1 MDLVL
6 LSETIDEILKRIP
19 SPETTSSSSI
29 EVSKSNIE
37 GLTEALQVIQPT
49 VKNPHLQG
57 GEALG
62 WLRVVKNAIN
72 DLTDSLEELSID
84 YVLPQH
90 KKLAF
95 FKTVVPRKDRSKA
108 VNSKIKNVVVILQ
121 KVKDE
126 CLKMTIPVPA
136 PMPSQ
141 EAHVK
146 ILDMELDPAAIGRQ
160 KEKKQIID
168 QLMPFR
174 ARDVPNPKAS
184 DVAPTLGASGVAP
197 NHGDSDVA
205 LIPDASD
212 VVTIPGASDVVPIPL
227 VTIVGFAG
235 IGKKELVRLICEDKD
250 MEAHFGSPVRV
261 HDVESVE
268 KYVADTN
275 QKRYLVVMEDLKTEI
290 GEKDLKKLQVILTGG
305 ESAILITTSSKLAA
319 NNITA
324 IIRSNNNIAAS
335 FTSFRP
341 HVLQELNEKES
352 WSLFWRFR
360 GPSSIDNMGEIEQK
374 IVMDCGGVPLLITF
388 LAEFMN
394 GRSGVT
400 AAKDTNYLR
409 EFLKKLKVEYY
420 DKLSRLHKMCFAFFS
435 LFPRDHLIDV
445 KRLIHLMKAEGFLI
459 DLNNTTAEENLS
471 RCFNDFL
478 QKPIFKDIEED
489 KCGVVRKCR
498 LQPLMHDLACLVS
511 DQEENIKVDP
521 EGEKVHERVLRAS
534 FDFSLD
540 VSRGI
545 PPSLYEKAKKLR
557 AILLWKTQ
565 TLLPKEVKT
574 STSTCDKIIKYF
586 KTTLRMLDLHD
597 MGIKTLPTSIGEMN
611 NLRYLDLSFNTI
623 EKLPSSITKLSNLQ
637 TLKLSQ
643 CYLLKELPTNIDE
656 LTNLNHLEIDGCL
669 ALTQMPEKIRKLNNS
684 LQTLTSFVVS
694 NVYPFG
700 GLDNLGKLNNLRDH
714 LEISHLETSG
724 LNLSKDGDYLNEKKH
739 LQHITLRW
747 DHEDEEEGDSST
759 KDMTTLERLKPHS
772 DLRSIF
778 LVGYKGTKLSTW
790 FSSMQSLVKLSL
802 CDCTSCIYL
811 PQLDQLPK
819 LRFLELLRLD
829 NLAYIVEENG
839 GDNDQEKQGTE
850 VYFPSLEEL
859 TISDCPNLKSWWQND
874 KTEKEEYLPF
884 FACLSKL
891 NVSYC
896 PKLIWMPLFPGL
908 DEELVLV
915 GSSVKPLIDSIVYS
929 KTRCNPFSKLK
940 YMKIAGIEESGSP
953 PEKWIKF
960 FNSLEKLDIK
970 DWKDLKSFP
979 KGFGNLASLRSLNI
993 ENCQEL
999 DLDLSYNEWKGLKNL
1014 CSLTITENPKL
1025 NSLPTGVDK
1034 ITSLQ
1039 DLQLHNCPQMT
1050 SLPET
1055 IDNLKSLEKL
1065 VISECDMLVSLP
1077 KALINMESM
1086 KTLIILDC
1094 TLLLPRCQPD
1104 TGDDW
1109 PQIARIQ
1116 NKQIMKTN
1124 LDI

>member
-1 MDLVL
+1 MDFDL
-6 LSETIDEILKRIP
+6 LCKTIDEILKRI
-19 SPETTSSSSI
+19 SSLETTSSSGSTG
-29 EVSKSNIE
+29 VSKSNIE
-37 GLTEALQVIQPT
+37 GLTKGLTKAREIIQPA
-49 VKNPHLQG
+49 VKNLSLQG
-57 GEALG
+57 GEAPAS
-62 WLRVVKNAIN
+62 LRNLKNVIN
-72 DLTDSLEELSID
+72 DITDFLEELSID
-84 YVLPQH
+84 YVLPQQ

-95 FKTVVPRKDRSKA
+95 FKTADPRKDRFKA
-108 VNSKIKNVVVILQ
+108 INSKIKNITVILQ
-121 KVKDE
+121 NVIDDE
-126 CLKMTIPVPA
+126 CLLKKTT
-136 PMPSQ
+136 PMSSQ
-141 EAHVK
+141 DAHEK
-146 ILDMELDPAAIGRQ
+146 IQDRELDPAAIGRQ

-174 ARDVPNPKAS
+174 ASYVAPDANDVLNLEAS
-184 DVAPTLGASGVAP
+184 DVAPIL
-197 NHGDSDVA
+197 
-205 LIPDASD
+205 DASD
-212 VVTIPGASDVVPIPL
+212 VVQNLGESDVAPIHEECDVVTNPVASEFVPIPL

-235 IGKKELVRLICEDKD
+235 IGKKELVRLICEDKEV
-250 MEAHFGSPVRV
+250 EAHFGSPIRV

-268 KYVADTN
+268 KRVADTN
-275 QKRYLVVMEDLKTEI
+275 QKQYLVVMEDLQTEI
-290 GEKDLKKLQVILTGG
+290 GEKDLKELQLILTGRK
-305 ESAILITTSSKLAA
+305 SAILITTTSKLVA

-324 IIRSNNNIAAS
+324 IIRSNSNIAPS

-341 HVLQELNEKES
+341 HVLHELNEKES
-352 WSLFWRFR
+352 WSLFWRIR
-360 GPSSIDNMGEIEQK
+360 GPSSIDSMGEIERK
-374 IVMDCGGVPLLITF
+374 IVIDCGGVPLLITF
-388 LAEFMN
+388 IAEFLN
-394 GRSGVT
+394 NRSGAAT
-400 AAKDTNYLR
+400 AQDTDYSK
-409 EFLKKLKVEYY
+409 EFLEKLKFEYY
-420 DKLSRLHKMCFAFFS
+420 DKLPRLHKMCFAFCS

-445 KRLIHLMKAEGFLI
+445 KRLIRLMKAEGFLM
-459 DLNNTTAEENLS
+459 DVNNTNAEENLS
-471 RCFNDFL
+471 RYFNDSF

-489 KCGVVRKCR
+489 KCGIVRKCR
-498 LQPLMHDLACLVS
+498 MQPLMHDLACFVS
-511 DQEENIKVDP
+511 DQKENIKVDP
-521 EGEKVHERVLRAS
+521 EGEKVHEGVLRAS

-597 MGIKTLPTSIGEMN
+597 MGIKTLPASIGEMN
-611 NLRYLDLSFNTI
+611 SLRYLDLSCNTI

-669 ALTQMPEKIRKLNNS
+669 ALTQIPRKIHKLNDS

-694 NVYPFG
+694 NGYPIG
-700 GLDNLGKLNNLRDH
+700 GLEDLGKLNNLRDH
-714 LEISHLETSG
+714 LEISHLGTSG
-724 LNLSKDGDYLNEKKH
+724 LNLSKNGDYLKGKKH
-739 LQHITLRW
+739 LQHLTLRW
-747 DHEDEEEGDSST
+747 DHEDDEEGGSST
-759 KDMTTLERLKPHS
+759 TDMTTLDYLEPHS

-778 LVGYKGTKLSTW
+778 LVGYKGETLSIW

-802 CDCTSCIYL
+802 CDCTGCIYL

-829 NLAYIVEENG
+829 NLAYVVKENG
-839 GDNDQEKQGTE
+839 GDNDQDKQGTE

-859 TISDCPNLKSWWQND
+859 TISDCPNLKSWWEND
-874 KTEKEEYLPF
+874 KTEKEKYLPF

-891 NVSYC
+891 HVYYC

-915 GSSVKPLIDSIVYS
+915 GSSMKPLIDSMVYS

-940 YMKIAGIEESGSP
+940 YMKIASIEESGSP
-953 PEKWIKF
+953 PEKWIKY

-970 DWKDLKSFP
+970 EWKHLKSFP
-979 KGFGNLASLRSLNI
+979 NGFGNLASLESLNI
-993 ENCQEL
+993 ENCHEL
-999 DLDLSYNEWKGLKNL
+999 DLDLSYNEWKDLKNL

-1034 ITSLQ
+1034 VTSLQ

-1055 IDNLKSLEKL
+1055 IGNLKSLEKL
-1065 VISECDMLVSLP
+1065 VS
-1077 KALINMESM
+1077 
-1086 KTLIILDC
+1086 T
-1094 TLLLPRCQPD
+1094 RY
-1104 TGDDW
+1104 
-1109 PQIARIQ
+1109 R
-1116 NKQIMKTN
+1116 
-1124 LDI
+1124 